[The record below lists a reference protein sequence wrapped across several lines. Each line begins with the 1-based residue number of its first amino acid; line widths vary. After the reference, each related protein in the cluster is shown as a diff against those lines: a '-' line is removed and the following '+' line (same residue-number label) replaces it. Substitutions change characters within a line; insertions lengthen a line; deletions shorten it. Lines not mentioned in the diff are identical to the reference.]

1 MKTNKLNSE
10 TLLSAAT
17 FSAGALAGGM
27 TSRVLYDYIPLKDQD
42 KEGKENKMNQYIK
55 RGGLFA
61 IGVALAA
68 FVKGDD
74 TAGQFV
80 KGAGV
85 GMAAT
90 QLNALLKGVLVK
102 EGDKGILTTALGT
115 PNTQTEY
122 VLLDSSYPQ
131 YTPYEEISDPYA
143 NSEFLSGTT
152 EEFSV

>member
-10 TLLSAAT
+10 TLLPAAA

-27 TSRVLYDYIPLKDQD
+27 TSRVLYNYIPLKDEKD
-42 KEGKENKMNQYIK
+42 GKPNKMNQYIK

-61 IGVALAA
+61 VGVVLAA

-131 YTPYEEISDPYA
+131 YTAYEEISDPYA
-143 NSEFLSGTT
+143 NTEFLSGTT